1 MVLCAASSYEKKYF
15 LDPFCDRLPQS
26 VKDELRIMCTLF
38 VEEVGGVLTIEYD
51 EPDETLVLRTHS
63 DEGDLLY
70 DEVGS
75 GLLVKK
81 IQTTKQELL
90 KSLELYCKTFIKK

>member
-26 VKDELRIMCTLF
+26 VKDELKIMCTLF

-51 EPDETLVLRTHS
+51 ETDESLYLRTHS

-75 GLLVKK
+75 GLLIKK
-81 IQTTKQELL
+81 IQNSKQELL
-90 KSLELYCKTFIKK
+90 ESLELYCKTFLK

>member
-38 VEEVGGVLTIEYD
+38 VEEVGGAITIEYD
-51 EPDETLVLRTHS
+51 EPDESLRIRTHS

-90 KSLELYCKTFIKK
+90 KSLELYCKTFLK